1 MEFKKYR
8 DLINGKVNEFLK
20 EGNVV
25 GVVSVDKEKM
35 WELYLESFP
44 SKFNQIFRERRFH
57 DCNCCKNFIRNI
69 GNLVLIKDNKVESIW
84 DIPELYEEEEY
95 GNSVKAMRNLIHNS
109 NIEDYFF
116 VEMNKYGMEYNFE
129 TKEGLSPRKWEHL
142 YCIVPKKYV
151 TNSVGAEKGR
161 LRDIRNVFKR
171 SLDEITE
178 DSIETILELI
188 SQNSLYKGEE
198 WKNQLSEFLKLKKEY
213 IKLSEMEKEKY
224 TWEQSIK
231 VGAVVG
237 KIKNHSIGTLL
248 INISEGM
255 DLDLAVK
262 KYESIVAPEN
272 YKRPKALYTKKML
285 KEAEKT
291 IIELGYMSSL
301 GRRYANINDITIN
314 NILFANRDSVNK
326 ITCKSIFDEM
336 KKEVTNTPKK
346 FEKVEEITIE
356 KFIKDVLPTTKEIEI
371 YLENKHSKNLMSLI
385 SPLDKESNV
394 MFKWDN
400 NFSWAYTG
408 NVTDSTLKQVVQ
420 NKGGRVD
427 GDLRFS
433 IQWND
438 IKRDDCDLDAHC
450 VEKASNYEIYFR
462 NRGQFSPNK
471 GKLDVDIITPENG
484 TPAVENI
491 AYANRN
497 NMKDGDYEFYV
508 DYYTGRTTSGFRAE
522 IEFDGQI
529 YQYDVRDNQSGKIKV
544 ATVNLK
550 NGIFTLKENIK
561 STTSSKDIWG
571 LNTNNFTP
579 VSVMMFSPNYWNEQ
593 QGIGNKHYFFMLKDC
608 INPEQPKGFYNE
620 FLKEDLMKHK
630 RVFEALGNKMRVQ
643 ETENQL
649 SGLGFSSTQR
659 NEVIVKV
666 KGTIE
671 RVLKIKI

>member
-1 MEFKKYR
+1 MDFKKCR
-8 DLINGKVNEFLK
+8 DLINNRVNEFLN
-20 EGNVV
+20 GNNIVGLVV
-25 GVVSVDKEKM
+25 ADKEKM
-35 WELYLESFP
+35 WETYLESFP
-44 SKFNQIFRERRFH
+44 PEFNQIFRERRSH
-57 DCNCCKNFIRNI
+57 DCNYCKNFIRNI
-69 GNLVLIKDNKVESIW
+69 GNLVIIKDNKVQSIW
-84 DIPELYEEEEY
+84 DIPELYEDEEY
-95 GNSVKAMRNLIHNS
+95 GNSVKAMRDLIHS
-109 NIEDYFF
+109 SSIEDYFF
-116 VEMNKYGMEYNFE
+116 VEMNKYGMEHNFE
-129 TKEGLSPRKWEHL
+129 MKEGFNPRKWEHL
-142 YCIVPKKYV
+142 YCVVPKKYV
-151 TNSVGAEKGR
+151 TDSVGAEKGK

-178 DSIETILELI
+178 EAIETVIELI
-188 SQNSLYKGEE
+188 NQNSLYKGEE
-198 WKNQLSEFLKLKKEY
+198 WKNQLTEFLKFKKVYDKLY
-213 IKLSEMEKEKY
+213 ISEREVY
-224 TWEQSIK
+224 AWEQSVK
-231 VGAVVG
+231 VGAVIG

-248 INISEGM
+248 TNISEGM

-262 KYESIVAPEN
+262 KYEAIVAPEN
-272 YKRPKALYTKKML
+272 YKRPKAVYTKKML
-285 KEAEKT
+285 EEAEKT
-291 IIELGYMSSL
+291 IIELGYINSL

-346 FEKVEEITIE
+346 FEKVEEITVE
-356 KFIKDVLPTTKEIEI
+356 KFIKDVLPSTKELGV

-385 SPLDKESNV
+385 APSDKDSNI

-408 NVTDSTLKQVVQ
+408 NITDSSMKENVK
-420 NKGGRVD
+420 NAGGKVE

-438 IKRDDCDLDAHC
+438 ITPDTCDLDAHC
-450 VEKASNYEIYFR
+450 VEIASNYTIYFS
-462 NRGQFSPNK
+462 NKGSFSPNR
-471 GKLDVDIITPENG
+471 GKLDVDIIRPSN

-491 AYANRN
+491 IYENRN
-497 NMKDGDYEFYV
+497 TMKDGDYEFYV
-508 DYYTGRTTSGFRAE
+508 NHYSGRTTSGFRAE

-571 LNTNNFTP
+571 LNTNNFIP
-579 VSVMMFSPNYWNEQ
+579 VSIMMFSPNYWNEQ

-608 INPEQPKGFYNE
+608 INPEQPQGFYNE
-620 FLKEDLMKHK
+620 FLKEGLMKHK